1 MSKELDCDKLRILC
15 SKLRCLGH
23 FIETQDPD
31 RAHPVDFG
39 DVQFGLSLFIN
50 EIASEMS
57 EIAQS
62 LEKNLK

>member
-1 MSKELDCDKLRILC
+1 MSKEIDCDKLRILS

-31 RAHPVDFG
+31 HAHPVDFD

-50 EIASEMS
+50 EMVTEMLAISEN
-57 EIAQS
+57 

>member
-1 MSKELDCDKLRILC
+1 MSAELSCDKLRTLS

-31 RAHPVDFG
+31 RVHPTDFD

-50 EIASEMS
+50 EIV
-57 EIAQS
+57 AQM
-62 LEKNLK
+62 LEVANDLDKKLK

>member
-1 MSKELDCDKLRILC
+1 MSKELDCDRLRILS

-31 RAHPVDFG
+31 RAHPVDFD

-50 EIASEMS
+50 EIVAEMLVISEN
-57 EIAQS
+57 
-62 LEKNLK
+62 LEKHMK